1 MGSGFSSALHPGLG
15 GWDERAFRPSRGNR
29 AALSGFVMMS
39 TRSPE
44 GNPLT
49 TLTTAPREE
58 ASGVCVFRGGSANSH
73 AQAVICHWEGWSEGR
88 GDWGDLREVQLTR
101 QLGPLD
107 LSQSIVWG

>member
-58 ASGVCVFRGGSANSH
+58 ASGVCVCVCSGGSGNSH
-73 AQAVICHWEGWSEGR
+73 IQAAI
-88 GDWGDLREVQLTR
+88 
-101 QLGPLD
+101 
-107 LSQSIVWG
+107 